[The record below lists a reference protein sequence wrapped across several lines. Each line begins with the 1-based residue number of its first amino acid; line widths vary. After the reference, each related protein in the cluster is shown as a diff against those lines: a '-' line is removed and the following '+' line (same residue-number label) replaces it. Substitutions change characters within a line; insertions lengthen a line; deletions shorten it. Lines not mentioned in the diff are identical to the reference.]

1 MNNNIKPYIWGPN
14 VWYTIFSFT
23 ASYPDKPNNDNINSI
38 KLFFTSLNNLLPCIS
53 CRSSYNEYIY
63 EKDTDINNNINFE
76 SKNNLIEFV
85 FKIREKVNK
94 KQDIYYGITIDYFK
108 KKLDYMLCKDD
119 NKIDFIVNNLNEMP
133 IFTKESKSKII
144 NYLHKHT
151 NFNTKYTKNIL
162 HIIHKFIS
170 NPEFDIQNKY
180 FKLFYKRNLK
190 CKEIINKIHYNMSI
204 NDYDLKTSFV
214 KDIGLHQKLFYLAC
228 SIIPNNQL
236 DKLLS

>member
-1 MNNNIKPYIWGPN
+1 
-14 VWYTIFSFT
+14 
-23 ASYPDKPNNDNINSI
+23 
-38 KLFFTSLNNLLPCIS
+38 
-53 CRSSYNEYIY
+53 
-63 EKDTDINNNINFE
+63 
-76 SKNNLIEFV
+76 
-85 FKIREKVNK
+85 
-94 KQDIYYGITIDYFK
+94 
-108 KKLDYMLCKDD
+108 MLCNDD